1 MLTMTHEIEIK
12 LKYEHKQ
19 KLIEKLEEIGAKL
32 KKKETLEDTYFS
44 LDHTDMS
51 NTHDLIRI
59 RKKNG
64 KAELTFK
71 GKCET
76 ESDIWKRIELNT
88 EINDPDMMT
97 KILEYLH
104 FNTLLQ
110 NKSQRE
116 YWTLDNVE
124 IVFIDLVKPLRLSWI
139 EIEGPSE
146 GKIQR
151 ILDKLG
157 NDVEKIG
164 EDFFKKLDQI

>member
-1 MLTMTHEIEIK
+1 
-12 LKYEHKQ
+12 
-19 KLIEKLEEIGAKL
+19 
-32 KKKETLEDTYFS
+32 
-44 LDHTDMS
+44 MS

-110 NKSQRE
+110 NESQRE

-124 IVFIDLVKPLRLSWI
+124 IVFIDLVKPLPLSWI

-146 GKIQR
+146 EKIQR
-151 ILDKLG
+151 ILDQLG

-164 EDFFKKLDQI
+164 EEFFKTLDEVQKT